1 MSKKKRKKKSW
12 SADGIDIETIIIA
25 GQKQRT
31 AACVLRLGAGA
42 GWGAPANRQRLQRQT
57 RLGKS
62 GSTCVCCV
70 CGACVWL
77 CICLVILS
85 FLFCRR
91 SKCNYFISYHDN
103 KRPVCS
109 CVCVCLRPVTFK
121 LRLGNCF
128 AASSSSLSSE
138 PEPESWTASS
148 TLSLRLPTWTM
159 DTQQNYEA
167 RVENKTIWITRNGPR
182 PPAHRDPP
190 SLYTS
195 QTTCEVV
202 AWLTH
207 PHPLPSVL
215 CPALRVNS
223 FSRSAWAPFWASA
236 GATITWKLTQLD
248 FCCAHFPATV
258 HAHVTC

>member
-1 MSKKKRKKKSW
+1 MYW
-12 SADGIDIETIIIA
+12 DWEQGLDGGRLLIDNA
-25 GQKQRT
+25 YNDRPAWGKV
-31 AACVLRLGAGA
+31 AALVCVV
-42 GWGAPANRQRLQRQT
+42 
-57 RLGKS
+57 
-62 GSTCVCCV
+62 CVVRVCDCV
-70 CGACVWL
+70 FAL
-77 CICLVILS
+77 LF
-85 FLFCRR
+85 FLFCFVGAA
-91 SKCNYFISYHDN
+91 NAIISFHTTITKYQCV
-103 KRPVCS
+103 P
-109 CVCVCLRPVTFK
+109 VCVCLRPVTFK

-128 AASSSSLSSE
+128 AASSSSSLSSE

-167 RVENKTIWITRNGPR
+167 RVENKTIWITRNGSR

-190 SLYTS
+190 SLYAS

-207 PHPLPSVL
+207 QHPLPSVL